1 VKHELVHEA
10 MNNQLE
16 VQMSWWAMD
25 NLDIFRGNTPSD
37 EEKIALIANSGF
49 DGINGFLPAPEK
61 ADYWKHLLDKYHLSF
76 SVNAYPTSYE
86 DLADFLQRAKAFG
99 GIGFINAQVMQPFMI
114 GQSAIQLLNGMEQL
128 SKDAG
133 IPVFIETH
141 RGTIT
146 QDLIRTVEYL
156 RELKSLPLTI
166 DFSHYIV
173 AGEMHTVSQE
183 ADELLLKLLSNTSS
197 IHTRISNGE
206 QIQIDP
212 GEEQNHPMFA
222 HFIKWWQL
230 GMKNWIHKANPNDVF
245 PVVIELGPPSYAITT
260 NEACGRNNEISDRWR
275 QSLYLQRVV
284 RELWSTI
291 NR

>member
-1 VKHELVHEA
+1 
-10 MNNQLE
+10 MNNQLD

-25 NLDIFRGNTPSD
+25 NLDVFAGNAPSD
-37 EEKIALIANSGF
+37 EEKIALIASSGY
-49 DGINGFLPAPEK
+49 DGINGFLPSPEQ

-76 SVNAYPTSYE
+76 SVNAYPKSVE
-86 DLADFLQRAKAFG
+86 DLANFLERARAFG
-99 GIGFINAQVMQPFMI
+99 GIGFINAQVMQPFMT
-114 GQSAIQLLNGMEQL
+114 GESAIQLLKGIQQL

-133 IPVFIETH
+133 IPVFVETH

-146 QDLIRTVEYL
+146 QDLIRTVEYV

-183 ADELLLKLLSNTSS
+183 ADELLLALLSNTSS

-212 GEEQNHPMFA
+212 GEEQNHPMFS
-222 HFIKWWQL
+222 HFKKWWQL
-230 GMKNWIHKANPNDVF
+230 GMTNWQLQANTNDVF
-245 PVVIELGPPSYAITT
+245 PVVIELGPPPYAITT
-260 NEACGRNNEISDRWR
+260 NEASGRNKEISDRWQ

-291 NR
+291 TP

>member
-1 VKHELVHEA
+1 

-25 NLDIFRGNTPSD
+25 NLDVFEGNTLSD
-37 EEKIALIANSGF
+37 EEKITLIASNGF

-61 ADYWKHLLDKYHLSF
+61 ADYWKHLLDKYRLSF
-76 SVNAYPTSYE
+76 SVNAYPKSYE
-86 DLADFLQRAKAFG
+86 DLADFLERAKAFG
-99 GIGFINAQVMQPFMI
+99 GIGFINAQVMQPFMT
-114 GQSAIQLLNGMEQL
+114 GQSAIQLLKGIEQL

-146 QDLIRTVEYL
+146 QDLIRTVEYV

-173 AGEMHTVSQE
+173 AGELHTVSQE
-183 ADELLLKLLSNTSS
+183 ADELLLSLLSNTSS

-212 GEEQNHPMFA
+212 GEEQNHPMFS

-230 GMKNWIHKANPNDVF
+230 GMKNWLLQANTNDVF
-245 PVVIELGPPSYAITT
+245 PVVIELGPPPYAITT
-260 NEACGRNNEISDRWR
+260 NEASGRNKEISDRWQ

-284 RELWSTI
+284 RDLWSTI
-291 NR
+291 TP

>member
-1 VKHELVHEA
+1 

-25 NLDIFRGNTPSD
+25 NLDIFEGNILSD
-37 EEKIALIANSGF
+37 EEKIALIASNGY
-49 DGINGFLPAPEK
+49 DGINGFLPSPEK

-76 SVNAYPTSYE
+76 SVNAYPKSVE
-86 DLADFLQRAKAFG
+86 DLADFLLRAKAFD
-99 GIGFINAQVMQPFMI
+99 GIGFINAQVMQPFMT
-114 GQSAIQLLNGMEQL
+114 GQSAIQLLKGIEQL

-146 QDLIRTVEYL
+146 QDLIRTVEYV

-173 AGEMHTVSQE
+173 AGELHTVSQQ
-183 ADELLLKLLSNTSS
+183 ADELLLSLLSNTSS

-212 GEEQNHPMFA
+212 GEEQNHPMFS
-222 HFIKWWQL
+222 HFMKWWQL
-230 GMKNWIHKANPNDVF
+230 GMKNWLLQASTNDVF
-245 PVVIELGPPSYAITT
+245 PVVIELGPPPYAITT
-260 NEACGRNNEISDRWR
+260 NEASGRNKEISDRWQ

-284 RELWSTI
+284 RDIWNTI
-291 NR
+291 TP